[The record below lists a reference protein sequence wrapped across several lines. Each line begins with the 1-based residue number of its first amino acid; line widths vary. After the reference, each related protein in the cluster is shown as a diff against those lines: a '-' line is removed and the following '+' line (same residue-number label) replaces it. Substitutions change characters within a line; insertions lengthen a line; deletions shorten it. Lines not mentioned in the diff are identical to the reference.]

1 MATASTSM
9 GRQERLKETRR
20 IIERTILVRRITLG
34 TFSLVALIVVLFS
47 EISPLNPLFAVPFAW
62 LLLTVPFQYLIRRQ
76 RTLRALDNVHAAFLS
91 LEILLVAYLI
101 YRMGGVEWIGVVFY
115 LFTVIYAN
123 FFLPKAAGYVV
134 TGLAVGSYALVAF
147 LEYFGIIPHY
157 SLFQPAGP
165 PHRYLPYVVT
175 TVLAGGVGLYSIL
188 AFTVRAF
195 AGIYERQRR
204 ELERRERALSRLS
217 ARLLSAREE
226 ERRRISRRLHDEL
239 GQTLA
244 AARWALA
251 SGDLTEAERLLAA
264 AVEGVRSLARDLRPP
279 LLDEL
284 GLGPALR
291 NLVERFSAATGVE
304 VRADLPEGRFP
315 ERIETAAFRTLQEA
329 LENVRR
335 HAGARRVSLRLER
348 EGGALVGEVRDD
360 GRGFDLRRTPEGLG
374 LSGMREWVSL
384 VGGEL
389 SVESAPGR
397 GTLVRFVIPLS

>member
-1 MATASTSM
+1 M

-291 NLVERFSAATGVE
+291 NLVERFSAAAGVE

>member
-1 MATASTSM
+1 M
-9 GRQERLKETRR
+9 GQDARLAEIRR
-20 IIERTILVRRITLG
+20 TVEHTILVRRITLG
-34 TFSLVALIVVLFS
+34 AFSIVALIVVLFS
-47 EISPLNPLFAVPFAW
+47 EISPLNPLFSVPFAW

-76 RTLRALDNVHAAFLS
+76 RSLRALDNVHAAFFCV
-91 LEILLVAYLI
+91 EILLVAFLI
-101 YRMGGVEWIGVVFY
+101 HRMGGVEWIGVVFY
-115 LFTVIYAN
+115 LFTVVYAN

-147 LEYFGIIPHY
+147 LEYFGVIPHY
-157 SLFQPAGP
+157 SLFRPAGP

-204 ELERRERALSRLS
+204 ELLQRERALSRLS
-217 ARLLSAREE
+217 AKLLSAQEE
-226 ERRRISRRLHDEL
+226 ERRRIARRLHDEL
-239 GQTLA
+239 GQALA

-251 SGDLTEAERLLAA
+251 AGDTQGAEELLAQ
-264 AVEGVRSLARDLRPP
+264 AVEGARTLARDLRPP

-291 NLVERFSAATGVE
+291 GLVERFSAAAGAEVE
-304 VRADLPEGRFP
+304 VDLPEGRFP
-315 ERIETAAFRTLQEA
+315 EQVETAVFRAFQEA

-335 HAGARRVSLRLER
+335 HAGATRVSLRLER
-348 EGGALVGEVRDD
+348 EGGKLVGEVVDN
-360 GRGFDLRRTPEGLG
+360 GRGFDVRRTPEGLG

-389 SVESAPGR
+389 SVQSAPGR
-397 GTLVRFVIPLS
+397 GTRVRFTIPLS

>member
-1 MATASTSM
+1 MGGEGRLAAT
-9 GRQERLKETRR
+9 KR
-20 IIERTILVRRITLG
+20 IIERTILVRRISLG
-34 TFSLVALIVVLFS
+34 IFSLVALAVVLFS
-47 EISPLNPLFAVPFAW
+47 EISPVNPLFAVPFAW
-62 LLLTVPFQYLIRRQ
+62 LLLTLPFQYLIRRQ
-76 RTLRALDNVHAAFLS
+76 RSLRALDNVHAAFFS

-115 LFTVIYAN
+115 LFTVLYAN

-147 LEYFGIIPHY
+147 LEYFGVIPHY
-157 SLFQPAGP
+157 SLFHPDGP
-165 PHRYLPYVVT
+165 PHRHLPYVVT

-217 ARLLSAREE
+217 ARLLTAREE

-244 AARWALA
+244 AARWALS
-251 SGDLTEAERLLAA
+251 SGDLKEGERLLAE

-291 NLVERFSAATGVE
+291 NLVERFSTATGVE
-304 VRADLPEGRFP
+304 VQADLPEGRFP
-315 ERIETAAFRTLQEA
+315 ERVETAVFRTFQEA

-335 HAGARRVSLRLER
+335 HAGARHVSLRLER
-348 EGGALVGEVRDD
+348 EGQTLIGEVRDD
-360 GRGFDLRRTPEGLG
+360 GRGFAVRSTPEGLG

-389 SVESAPGR
+389 VVESAPGR
-397 GTLVRFVIPLS
+397 GTQVRFRIPLP